1 MGVLRRLFK
10 SHVGLGR
17 EILSDELL
25 SRKADQATKN
35 AGLARSPLQKF
46 SYALC
51 NESSITP
58 EDSVV
63 MGNTK
68 SVERIIEK
76 AIARYDGDV
85 SKVPDVA
92 RDMVLVDSMDQVHA
106 ILNTTS
112 RNYFR
117 NTWMDKG
124 VTINSIEDKFTKPH
138 PVTGWRGIV
147 VQLEIDLG
155 KGRSQTAELQVI
167 PRGMQDLY
175 DKTHMYLEQIR
186 QLKDNALARHINL
199 SDYDQNLVLKH
210 QEEARRI
217 HYEGARDTGFLS
229 PEEIRQNNDVQ
240 KFAFALA

>member
-10 SHVGLGR
+10 SHVGQGR

-25 SRKADQATKN
+25 SKKADQATKN

-63 MGNTK
+63 MGDTK
-68 SVERIIEK
+68 SLERIIEK
-76 AIARYDGDV
+76 AIARYNGDV

-124 VTINSIEDKFTKPH
+124 VTINSIEDKFSKPH

-155 KGRSQTAELQVI
+155 KGRTQTAELQVI
-167 PRGMQDLY
+167 PRAMRDLY
-175 DKTHMYLEQIR
+175 NQTHMYLEHIR
-186 QLKDNALARHINL
+186 QMQDRAQAFNINL
-199 SDYDQNLVLKH
+199 SDHDKSTIEGH
-210 QEEARRI
+210 KIEARRI

-229 PEEIRQNNDVQ
+229 QEEIRQNQDVQ